1 MAPVK
6 NTARGHAPRRRAFQD
21 GSFLGPVGAGRRQIS
36 HAATSMAVPNPI

>member
-6 NTARGHAPRRRAFQD
+6 NTARGRASHAGRAFQD

-36 HAATSMAVPNPI
+36 HAAHQHG